1 MLETK
6 LDGGSKDILNENIE
20 TLKELFPEIVS
31 EDKIDFDKFKTIFG
45 GEI

>member
-20 TLKELFPEIVS
+20 TLKEYLKDWSSFL
-31 EDKIDFDKFKTIFG
+31 
-45 GEI
+45 